1 MLVYQK
7 VGRFEIR
14 DFLGR
19 GGIGDVL
26 LAWDPQQQAEVAL
39 KVVRVHKTDPD
50 MLEAEKNGVALQ
62 AQLARVAPQVAAVH
76 EQGEDDGIFW
86 FCMEYVAGIDL
97 SQVIARGPL
106 PEDRAVHIALQLC
119 EMLETCH
126 DFSAEVG
133 GRRIHGIVHGDI
145 KPENIRLQE
154 GDRVRVLDFGIAKH
168 LSQTRR
174 FTTNLFGSLPY
185 TPPERLERGVVD
197 RQSDLWALGVV
208 LYIMV
213 SGRRPFPGVDGE
225 ELERHIRQGTP
236 PLPLPNFVDPKLQKI
251 IRKSLAFK
259 VEHRYQT
266 AAELEADLLALAE
279 GQPLAGEAA
288 AATGDDLN
296 MTRRTG
302 GRPPVADSNL
312 DATRRT
318 GQPVP
323 VLDSGGATRRTHETG
338 AAVPAIIPPP
348 PPPPA
353 VGSGPPPSSA
363 FPEMEQ
369 AAPPVPPMPVTP
381 SRPRRRW
388 RRRFLALAGV
398 FLIAFAMWQ
407 ASLQGQAREIYDE
420 LVTSPSPDLDQLAR
434 RYREID
440 RYTFVKTSSVRRA
453 EEELREALVRAADRI
468 IESYHGDSPSTTEN
482 GWRRAHGY
490 LQTIVGMSS
499 FLDFES
505 RAKMLYCQAQIDR
518 IQAQSLRQR
527 GQRSE
532 ADEKSREAVAGFRT
546 AASRASKWPDPFL
559 GLARIYAYDQ
569 FDLEKL
575 QESLGELE
583 RRGYELGR
591 RERAMLADGFRMRGR
606 DYYAR
611 ALRAQGTEQ
620 ELGLLEQARDDFR
633 RAIDIYNEI
642 STYANVRQN
651 RADAASR
658 LSAIEIR
665 LAEMSDEDEDFSLS
679 FEIPMG
685 FR

>member
-7 VGRFEIR
+7 VGRFEIK

-50 MLEAEKNGVALQ
+50 MLEAEKNGVSLQ
-62 AQLARVAPQVAAVH
+62 EQLARVAPQVAAVY

-86 FCMEYVAGIDL
+86 FCMEYVAGTDL
-97 SQVIARGPL
+97 SQVLARGPL
-106 PEDRAVHIALQLC
+106 PEDRAIYIALQLC
-119 EMLETCH
+119 EMLEACH
-126 DFSAEVG
+126 EFSAEVG

-154 GDRVRVLDFGIAKH
+154 DDRVRVLDFGIAKH

-174 FTTNLFGSLPY
+174 FTTNLFGSLPF

-213 SGRRPFPGVDGE
+213 SGRRPFPGVDGD

-236 PLPLPNFVDPKLQKI
+236 PLPMPNFVDPKLQKI

-266 AAELEADLLALAE
+266 AAELETDLLALAE
-279 GQPLAGEAA
+279 GQPLSTEAA
-288 AATGDDLN
+288 AVTGEDLN
-296 MTRRTG
+296 LTRRTV
-302 GRPPVADSNL
+302 RPAAADPGL

-318 GQPVP
+318 GPAP
-323 VLDSGGATRRTHETG
+323 VLDPEAGATRRTHEG
-338 AAVPAIIPPP
+338 PVALPPP
-348 PPPPA
+348 PPPPPSGSA
-353 VGSGPPPSSA
+353 V
-363 FPEMEQ
+363 PEVEQ
-369 AAPPVPPMPVTP
+369 TAPPVPVAPL
-381 SRPRRRW
+381 RPRRRL
-388 RRRFLALAGV
+388 RGVFLALAGV
-398 FLIAFAMWQ
+398 LLFAFAFWQ
-407 ASLQGQAREIYDE
+407 SSLQRQAKDIYDE
-420 LVTSPSPDLDQLAR
+420 LVTSPSPDLDDLAR

-440 RYTFVKTSSVRRA
+440 RYTFVKTSPVRRA

-482 GWRRAHGY
+482 GWRRAHSY
-490 LQTIVGMSS
+490 LQTIVGMNS

-505 RAKMLYCQAQIDR
+505 RAKMLYCQAQMDR

-527 GQRSE
+527 GQKSE
-532 ADEKSREAVAGFRT
+532 ADAKSNEAIAGFRS
-546 AASRASKWPDPFL
+546 AASRASKWPDPYL

-569 FDLEKL
+569 FDLGKL
-575 QESLGELE
+575 QESLKALE
-583 RRGYELGR
+583 DRGYPLGR
-591 RERAMLADGFRMRGR
+591 RERAMLADGYRMHGR
-606 DYYAR
+606 EYHAR
-611 ALRAQGTEQ
+611 ALRAQGTDQ
-620 ELGLLEQARDDFR
+620 ELGLLEQARDDLQ
-633 RAIDIYNEI
+633 RAVEIYDEI
-642 STYANVRQN
+642 PSYANVRQN
-651 RADAASR
+651 RADAESR
-658 LSAIEIR
+658 LSAIDDR
-665 LAEMSDEDEDFSLS
+665 TSEMEEEEEGFSVS
-679 FEIPMG
+679 FNFP
-685 FR
+685 

>member
-76 EQGEDDGIFW
+76 EQGEDEGIFW
-86 FCMEYVAGIDL
+86 VCMEYVAGTDL

-106 PEDRAVHIALQLC
+106 PEDRAVYIALQLC
-119 EMLETCH
+119 DMLEACH
-126 DFSAEVG
+126 EFSAEVG

-154 GDRVRVLDFGIAKH
+154 GERVRVLDFGIAKH

-197 RQSDLWALGVV
+197 RQSDLWAVGVV

-213 SGRRPFPGVDGE
+213 SGRRPFPGASLE

-236 PLPLPNFVDPKLQKI
+236 PLPLPNSVDPKLQKI
-251 IRKSLAFK
+251 IRKSMAFK

-279 GQPLAGEAA
+279 GRPLAGEAVA
-288 AATGDDLN
+288 VTGEDLN
-296 MTRRTG
+296 VTRRTV
-302 GRPPVADSNL
+302 RPPVADHGL
-312 DATRRT
+312 DTTRRT
-318 GQPVP
+318 GPAP
-323 VLDSGGATRRTHETG
+323 VLDPETGATRRTHETG
-338 AAVPAIIPPP
+338 PAIVPPP

-353 VGSGPPPSSA
+353 AGSVPPPPSSA

-369 AAPPVPPMPVTP
+369 TTPPVPPPPVTP
-381 SRPRRRW
+381 ARPRRRW
-388 RRRFLALAGV
+388 RRRFLAIAGL
-398 FLIAFAMWQ
+398 FLIFFAMWQ
-407 ASLQGQAREIYDE
+407 ASLQRQAREIYDE
-420 LVTSPSPDLDQLAR
+420 LVTNPSPDLDQLAQ
-434 RYREID
+434 RYRDID
-440 RYTFVKTSSVRRA
+440 RATFIKTSSVRRA
-453 EEELREALVRAADRI
+453 EEELREALVRSADRI

-482 GWRRAHGY
+482 GWRRAHSY

-505 RAKMLYCQAQIDR
+505 RAKMLYCQAHIDR

-532 ADEKSREAVAGFRT
+532 ADERSREAVAAFRT
-546 AASRASKWPDPFL
+546 AASRAPKWPDPFL

-606 DYYAR
+606 EYHAR
-611 ALRAQGTEQ
+611 ALRAQGTDQ

-642 STYANVRQN
+642 STYANVREN
-651 RADAASR
+651 RADAANR

-665 LAEMSDEDEDFSLS
+665 LAEMEEEEEGFSIS
-679 FEIPMG
+679 FEIP
-685 FR
+685 